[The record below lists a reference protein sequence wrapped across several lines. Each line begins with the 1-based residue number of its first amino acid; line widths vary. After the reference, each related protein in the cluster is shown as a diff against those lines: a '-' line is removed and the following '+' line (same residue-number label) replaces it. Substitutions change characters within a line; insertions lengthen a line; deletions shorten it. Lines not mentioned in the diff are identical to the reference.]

1 VTNPERVLTRTQ
13 IVDRV
18 WRVNA
23 HVDERTVDVHVRRLR
38 NALAE
43 GGLDGCIQTVRGVG
57 YRMSPVTGDAGA
69 QRPVEPGQPAAR

>member
-1 VTNPERVLTRTQ
+1 
-13 IVDRV
+13 VDRV

-57 YRMSPVTGDAGA
+57 YRMSPVTGAADAGRPA
-69 QRPVEPGQPAAR
+69 DPQRSATR